1 MGKTEEYLVSG
12 ICLRNSGML
21 CVDGHTMLK
30 LLEKYCSEILPTYQL
45 YVQRSKVAKGSR
57 FAAVTLNSN
66 TLVLF

>member
-21 CVDGHTMLK
+21 CVDGHTILK
-30 LLEKYCSEILPTYQL
+30 LLEKYCSEVLSTYQL
-45 YVQRSKVAKGSR
+45 RVQSSKVAKGST
-57 FAAVTLNSN
+57 FSAVTIYFN